1 MKDGVMLQFIPLLQH
16 YFYQEKK
23 SISLKMLV
31 IIMFHLPIAQL
42 IKKSERQEIV
52 IVILT
57 KILLGEAILVL
68 PNITL

>member
-1 MKDGVMLQFIPLLQH
+1 
-16 YFYQEKK
+16 
-23 SISLKMLV
+23 MLV